1 MAGHEAA
8 RFKLGMM
15 DYELGN
21 RELAVKHWTIAA
33 SAGHH
38 TAMHNLLIAFKRG
51 HVSRVAVDSILTAYN
66 NSCAEMRSEAR
77 DAAIVFKQQQ
87 MGIVTSNRI

>member
-1 MAGHEAA
+1 MAGHEAT

-38 TAMHNLLIAFKRG
+38 TAMHNLLIAFKG
-51 HVSRVAVDSILTAYN
+51 GLLSINDIEATLTAYN
-66 NSCAEMRSEAR
+66 NSCAKMRSEAR
-77 DAAIVFKQQQ
+77 DNYMSNFK
-87 MGIVTSNRI
+87 NRQGRA